1 MKIKDIFEEE
11 IIGSDKV
18 MVSLDNNVLNGIVR
32 ANETASYIISCLK
45 YDTTEDTIV
54 QNVCNKYN
62 IDIDLARKGVVKIL
76 SQLKELNLL
85 EQ

>member
-11 IIGSDKV
+11 VIGSDKV

-45 YDTTEDTIV
+45 YDTTEDKIV
-54 QNVCNKYN
+54 QNVCNRYN
-62 IDIDLARKGVVKIL
+62 VDIELARKGVVKTL
-76 SQLKELNLL
+76 LQLKDLNLL
-85 EQ
+85 EE